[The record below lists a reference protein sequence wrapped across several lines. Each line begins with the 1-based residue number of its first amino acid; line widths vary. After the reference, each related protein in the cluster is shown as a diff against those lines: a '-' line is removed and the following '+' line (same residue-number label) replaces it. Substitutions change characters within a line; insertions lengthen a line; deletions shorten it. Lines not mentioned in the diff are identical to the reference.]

1 MAGDAAL
8 RRVQPGPRGLSRP
21 GGIASMP
28 TTPSASWVAECAAC
42 HHSNPARAHFCS
54 VCGAPLQSPA
64 AAAARASATAAPDA
78 AAGDP
83 PEPKGFMLHFNDDN
97 SLAIAPRYTSP
108 DAGNA
113 DTAAPYGADSSAH
126 AARQQPHAEFHFSLP
141 GPQPQS
147 PQGDLPPPAGR
158 VNWSNVTVAGAM
170 LALTAIVGSGSY
182 LLGRSSSAPSAPLA
196 GYQAPAPAMATAAT
210 LGTAPATLHT
220 TATPPGA
227 DAIQPAQ
234 NGLGQVQQAV
244 APLAPALPSQPVAA
258 TATVPAT
265 AMAQTAPARP
275 VAPQAAA
282 VPGAT
287 ARGAP
292 AAMPCNATVA
302 ALGLCEP

>member
-1 MAGDAAL
+1 
-8 RRVQPGPRGLSRP
+8 
-21 GGIASMP
+21 MP

-64 AAAARASATAAPDA
+64 AAAARATATAAPAA

-97 SLAIAPRYTSP
+97 SLAIAPRYTSA
-108 DAGNA
+108 DAGDA
-113 DTAAPYGADSSAH
+113 DTAAPSGTDPAKH

-141 GPQPQS
+141 GPQPQTQERAQPS
-147 PQGDLPPPAGR
+147 ASR
-158 VNWSNVTVAGAM
+158 VKWSNATVAGAM

-182 LLGRSSSAPSAPLA
+182 LLGRGSLTPPAPLA
-196 GYQAPAPAMATAAT
+196 GYQAPAPAMATA
-210 LGTAPATLHT
+210 LGTVPAQPPAALHAT
-220 TATPPGA
+220 AATPPGA
-227 DAIQPAQ
+227 DALQPVQ
-234 NGLGQVQQAV
+234 NSLGPSQQAL
-244 APLAPALPSQPVAA
+244 APLAPALPAQPVAA
-258 TATVPAT
+258 ATVPAT
-265 AMAQTAPARP
+265 TMAQAAPARAA
-275 VAPQAAA
+275 APQAVA
-282 VPGAT
+282 VPGAA

>member
-1 MAGDAAL
+1 
-8 RRVQPGPRGLSRP
+8 
-21 GGIASMP
+21 MP

-64 AAAARASATAAPDA
+64 AAAARASAAAAPEA
-78 AAGDP
+78 TAGDP

-97 SLAIAPRYTSP
+97 SLAIAPRYTAP
-108 DAGNA
+108 DAGDA
-113 DTAAPYGADSSAH
+113 DTAAPSGADPAGH

-141 GPQPQS
+141 GPQPQ
-147 PQGDLPPPAGR
+147 PQTQERPQPSASR
-158 VNWSNVTVAGAM
+158 VNWSNATVAGAM

-182 LLGRSSSAPSAPLA
+182 LLGRSSLAPPAPLA
-196 GYQAPAPAMATAAT
+196 GYQAPAPAMATA
-210 LGTAPATLHT
+210 LGTVPAQPPAALH
-220 TATPPGA
+220 A

-234 NGLGQVQQAV
+234 NSLVQAQQAL
-244 APLAPALPSQPVAA
+244 APLAPALPAQPVAA
-258 TATVPAT
+258 AATVPAT
-265 AMAQTAPARP
+265 AVAQAAPVRP
-275 VAPQAAA
+275 AAPQAVAA
-282 VPGAT
+282 PGAA

>member
-8 RRVQPGPRGLSRP
+8 RRAQPGPRGLSRP

-64 AAAARASATAAPDA
+64 AAAARASAAAAPEA

-108 DAGNA
+108 DAGDA
-113 DTAAPYGADSSAH
+113 DTAAPAGADPAGH

-141 GPQPQS
+141 GPQPHAQ
-147 PQGDLPPPAGR
+147 QGALPPPAGR

-182 LLGRSSSAPSAPLA
+182 LLGRSSSTPSVPMA
-196 GYQAPAPAMATAAT
+196 GYQAPAPAMATA
-210 LGTAPATLHT
+210 LGTVPAQ
-220 TATPPGA
+220 PPGA
-227 DAIQPAQ
+227 GATQPAQ
-234 NGLGQVQQAV
+234 NSLGQAQQAV
-244 APLAPALPSQPVAA
+244 APLAPALPPQPVATA
-258 TATVPAT
+258 ATVPAT
-265 AMAQTAPARP
+265 AMAQAAPARP
-275 VAPQAAA
+275 AAPQAAA
-282 VPGAT
+282 VPGAA

>member
-1 MAGDAAL
+1 
-8 RRVQPGPRGLSRP
+8 
-21 GGIASMP
+21 MP

-64 AAAARASATAAPDA
+64 AAAARASAAAPEA

-108 DAGNA
+108 DAGEA
-113 DTAAPYGADSSAH
+113 DTAAPSGADAAAH
-126 AARQQPHAEFHFSLP
+126 AARQQPHAEFQFSLP
-141 GPQPQS
+141 GPQSQ
-147 PQGDLPPPAGR
+147 QGALPPPAGR

-170 LALTAIVGSGSY
+170 LALTALVGTGSY
-182 LLGRSSSAPSAPLA
+182 LLGRSSSTPSVPMA
-196 GYQAPAPAMATAAT
+196 GYQAPAPAMATAVP
-210 LGTAPATLHT
+210 LGTAPAALHT
-220 TATPPGA
+220 AATPPGA
-227 DAIQPAQ
+227 DTIQPAQ
-234 NGLGQVQQAV
+234 NSLGQAQQAV
-244 APLAPALPSQPVAA
+244 APLAPALPAQPVAA

-265 AMAQTAPARP
+265 TMAQAAPARP
-275 VAPQAAA
+275 AAPQAAA
-282 VPGAT
+282 VPGAA